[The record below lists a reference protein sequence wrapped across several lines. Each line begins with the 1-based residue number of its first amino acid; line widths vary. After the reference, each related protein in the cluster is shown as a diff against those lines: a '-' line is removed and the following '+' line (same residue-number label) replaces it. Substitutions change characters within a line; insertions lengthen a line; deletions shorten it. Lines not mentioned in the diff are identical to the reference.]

1 MKSIADDSRL
11 KCPCSV
17 NDIGKIANDIG
28 KIAISQFMNSSHQ
41 LKTVNFTFNVA
52 DVVR

>member
-11 KCPCSV
+11 KFPCSV
-17 NDIGKIANDIG
+17 NGIG